1 MLRTVTPKNHSA
13 HQLEAEIAEAEA
25 IRQCLIYLEV
35 EANKMGRSVTA
46 HLIAVAAESIRD
58 QITQSK
64 GNEIIANGTKH

>member
-1 MLRTVTPKNHSA
+1 MLRTITPKNHSA
-13 HQLEAEIAEAEA
+13 HQLEAEITEAEA

-35 EANKMGRSVTA
+35 EANKMGLSGTA
-46 HLIAVAAESIRD
+46 HLIAAAAESIRD

>member
-13 HQLEAEIAEAEA
+13 HQLEAEVVEAEA
-25 IRQCLIYLEV
+25 IRQCLIYLED
-35 EANKMGRSVTA
+35 EANKMGLSMTA
-46 HLIAVAAESIRD
+46 HLIAVAAVSIRD